1 MKYFNFWNKLDRTDL
16 KTISF
21 ETYAELLEKSSE
33 MKIEIHDK
41 ERLLDQ
47 IQIGKETNFYA
58 FYSKVSGKFG
68 YEWYTNLNFARSAQ
82 KELEDH
88 LRRRS
93 AKRR

>member
-21 ETYAELLEKSSE
+21 ETYAELLQKSLE

-41 ERLLDQ
+41 ERLSDQ
-47 IQIGKETNFYA
+47 IQIGKETSFYA
-58 FYSKVSGKFG
+58 FPSKVSGKFG
-68 YEWYTNLNFARSAQ
+68 YEWYLNLNFARSAQ
-82 KELEDH
+82 RELEDH
-88 LRRRS
+88 LRRS

>member
-21 ETYAELLEKSSE
+21 ETYTELLEKSLE

-47 IQIGKETNFYA
+47 IQIGNETNFYA

-68 YEWYTNLNFARSAQ
+68 YEFYTNLNFARSAQ
-82 KELEDH
+82 REFEDH
-88 LRRRS
+88 LRRS